1 MAVAAAPDGTI
12 CGGTA
17 FPFRSFSYDPR
28 KDEWTYR
35 DVYGQ
40 WNTVARQNDRF
51 FAGIYGGGGLL
62 EWDPAKPWVDTV
74 PGKKESNP
82 LFLVESAPTIN
93 RPHKLLAHPDGRTL
107 VLAGTPGYGFTGGG
121 LLFWDRQTR
130 KHVLLTHE
138 QLIPEHST
146 ESLVALEGGKLLGG
160 TTTSPGTGGQRKAK
174 QAELYLLDLATKRVE
189 WHEAVFPGV
198 EGYTD
203 LCLAPDGLVLGF
215 ADAARFFVFDPARRK
230 VVHQQ
235 ATLAQFGPT
244 SSGQGPRVFVHGP
257 RGEIYVLFVQGIA
270 RVEPRTWQ
278 IKLLARS
285 PVAVATGGDY
295 LDGRIYFV
303 RGSHV
308 YSYKVGE

>member
-1 MAVAAAPDGTI
+1 
-12 CGGTA
+12 
-17 FPFRSFSYDPR
+17 
-28 KDEWTYR
+28 
-35 DVYGQ
+35 
-40 WNTVARQNDRF
+40 
-51 FAGIYGGGGLL
+51 
-62 EWDPAKPWVDTV
+62 
-74 PGKKESNP
+74 
-82 LFLVESAPTIN
+82 
-93 RPHKLLAHPDGRTL
+93 
-107 VLAGTPGYGFTGGG
+107 
-121 LLFWDRQTR
+121 
-130 KHVLLTHE
+130 
-138 QLIPEHST
+138 
-146 ESLVALEGGKLLGG
+146 
-160 TTTSPGTGGQRKAK
+160 
-174 QAELYLLDLATKRVE
+174 
-189 WHEAVFPGV
+189 
-198 EGYTD
+198 
-203 LCLAPDGLVLGF
+203 LGF